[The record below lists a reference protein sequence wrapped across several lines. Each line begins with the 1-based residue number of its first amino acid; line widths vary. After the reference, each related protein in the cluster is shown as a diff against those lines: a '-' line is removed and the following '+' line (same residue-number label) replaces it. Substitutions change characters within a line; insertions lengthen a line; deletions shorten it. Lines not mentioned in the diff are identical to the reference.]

1 MEGNRTMHGVARA
14 VIPGARWLAK
24 PGDHVRLKDGDAGDT
39 SKAPGDKEETR
50 AATTH
55 LHDELIELQARLWA
69 EHRRSVLVVFQ
80 AIDAGG
86 KDGAIRHIFSGLNPA
101 GVRVATF
108 KRPTELEGAHDFLWR
123 VHAECPAAGEIVVF
137 NRSHYED
144 VLVTRV
150 HALIDEATWTR
161 RYEEIRHFE
170 AGLASEGTT
179 IVKFFLHISNEEQR
193 ERLQARV
200 DSPDHRW
207 KFSSADLPERERWDD
222 YQLAFS
228 DAIAATSTEAAPWYV
243 IPADHKW
250 YRDWAVT
257 STLHG
262 VLGQLDPQYPSA
274 APGVEDLVVS

>member
-1 MEGNRTMHGVARA
+1 MARA
-14 VIPGARWLAK
+14 VSPGAKWLAK
-24 PGDHVRLKDGDAGDT
+24 PGDPVHLKDSDADDT
-39 SKAPGDKEETR
+39 PKAPGDKEATR
-50 AATTH
+50 QATAP
-55 LHDELIELQARLWA
+55 LHEELIELQARLWA
-69 EHRRSVLVVFQ
+69 ERRRALLIVFQ

-108 KRPTELEGAHDFLWR
+108 KRPTELEMAHDFLWR
-123 VHAECPAAGEIVVF
+123 AHAQCPAAGEIVVF

-150 HALIDEATWTR
+150 HGLIDEATWTR
-161 RYEEIRHFE
+161 RYDQIVDFE
-170 AGLASEGTT
+170 ANLTAEGTT

-193 ERLQARV
+193 SRLQARI
-200 DSPDHRW
+200 DAPEHRW

-222 YQLAFS
+222 YQLAFAE
-228 DAIAATSTEAAPWYV
+228 AIAATSTETAPWYV

-257 STLHG
+257 STIHA
-262 VLGQLDPQYPSA
+262 VLGQLDPQYPPA
-274 APGVEDLVVS
+274 APGIEGLVIT